1 MKKSVY
7 SLVLMDDVVSAID
20 RMAYEQGVSRSA
32 LVNRV
37 LAEYASLLTPEHRIR
52 SLFDAVC
59 EMLEPQSVLQL
70 ASSEGVL
77 TLRSSLQYKYNP
89 VMRYTVEI
97 NREAGEKLGV
107 LRACL
112 RTQNAALIACLQSFY
127 QLWIALETAS
137 NPSLAQES
145 SVSGTK
151 YTRVLSSPK
160 QPVDGQG
167 IAECIA
173 GYVGLFDGC
182 MKCFFANMPQM
193 AYSAQ
198 QTEQYYWKHL
208 TKEVAQL

>member
-7 SLVLMDDVVSAID
+7 SLVLADDVVSAVD

-52 SLFDAVC
+52 NMFDVVC
-59 EMLEPQSVLQL
+59 EMLAPQSVLQL
-70 ASSEGVL
+70 TSGEGVL

-89 VMRYTVEI
+89 VMRYSVEI
-97 NREAGEKLGV
+97 NREAGKQLGV

-112 RTQNAALIACLQSFY
+112 RTQNATLIGCLQSFY
-127 QLWIALETAS
+127 QLWVALETSS
-137 NPSLAQES
+137 NPQLAEAS
-145 SVSGTK
+145 TVSGTK
-151 YTRVLSSPK
+151 YTRVLSSPDAHA
-160 QPVDGQG
+160 DGQEV
-167 IAECIA
+167 AECIA

-182 MKCFFANMPQM
+182 MKCFFANMPEM
-193 AYSAQ
+193 AYAAKE
-198 QTEQYYWKHL
+198 TEQYYWNHL